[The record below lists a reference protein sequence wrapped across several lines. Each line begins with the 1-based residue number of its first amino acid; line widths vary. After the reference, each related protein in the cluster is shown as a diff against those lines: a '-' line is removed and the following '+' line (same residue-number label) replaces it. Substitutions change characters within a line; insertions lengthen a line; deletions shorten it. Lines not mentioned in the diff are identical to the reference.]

1 MGGEYGNGRY
11 KSARHHN
18 RKASVGQVRRDG
30 ATAPDLRPCAGT
42 ARGGAVRRSCPLST
56 SLFRPGPHGSPENV
70 GASWGIVARKDGAV
84 RLEVTIPIATVSEA
98 NRRGHWGGRARRAR
112 AQRQGVAVALA
123 RHERPALP
131 LRVTLTRI
139 ASRRLD
145 SDNLAG
151 ALKAVRDGVAA
162 WLGCD
167 DSPHAPV
174 SWSYAQETT
183 RATRR
188 ELVRTK
194 TAVFMKTV
202 PACAVR
208 LTFGPP

>member
-1 MGGEYGNGRY
+1 
-11 KSARHHN
+11 
-18 RKASVGQVRRDG
+18 
-30 ATAPDLRPCAGT
+30 
-42 ARGGAVRRSCPLST
+42 LST

-70 GASWGIVARKDGAV
+70 GASWAIVARKDGAV
-84 RLEVTIPIATVSEA
+84 RLEVTIPIVTVSEPNA
-98 NRRGHWGGRARRAR
+98 RGAWFARSRRAR
-112 AQRQGVAVALA
+112 AQRLAVADALA

-151 ALKAVRDGVAA
+151 ALKSVRDAVSR
-162 WLGCD
+162 WLDVD
-167 DSPHAPV
+167 DGPDGPV
-174 SWSYAQETT
+174 SWCYGQEVT

-194 TAVFMKTV
+194 TAVFMKAV
-202 PACAVR
+202 PVCAVR
-208 LTFGPP
+208 LTLGPP